1 MRTVHRPGRIIG
13 VLAAS
18 LMLAACSLVT
28 LGYNSLPLLTFG
40 WLDGY
45 IDFDDTQAPRVREDL
60 ARLHQWHRAHE
71 LPRYAALLQQM
82 EQLAPGE
89 PTAAQ
94 ACAVYDSGRR
104 HLLALAERAEPMIV
118 STALSLQPAQL
129 AHLAQ
134 RFQRRDEEW
143 RRDWVERSPGQR
155 QDKRITQSTER
166 LERLYGR
173 LEPAQRQVLREQV
186 ARSVFDPQR
195 VLAERQ
201 RRQADLLETLRRLQ
215 APALPLQEARQ
226 LWRGFM
232 ARTQASPDANWQRH
246 AQALTQ
252 EQCALFAAVH
262 AAASPAQREAAAARL
277 RSWRQDL
284 AALAPQQP

>member
-1 MRTVHRPGRIIG
+1 MRTVHRLGRIIG
-13 VLAAS
+13 VLAAA
-18 LMLAACSLVT
+18 LALAACSLVT

-45 IDFDDTQAPRVREDL
+45 IDLDDTQALRVREDL
-60 ARLHQWHRAHE
+60 ARLHHWHRASE

-82 EQLAPGE
+82 ETLAPNE
-89 PTAAQ
+89 LTAAQ
-94 ACAVYDSGRR
+94 ACTVYETGRR
-104 HLLALAERAEPMIV
+104 HVLALAEQAEPMIV
-118 STALSLQPAQL
+118 STALSLLPAQL
-129 AHLAQ
+129 DHLA
-134 RFQRRDEEW
+134 RRLQRRDEEW
-143 RRDWVERSPGQR
+143 RRDWVERSPAQR
-155 QDKRITQSTER
+155 QDKRLTQTAER

-173 LEPAQRQVLREQV
+173 LEPLQREALREQL

-195 VLAERQ
+195 VLAERR

-215 APALPLQEARQ
+215 APGLALTEARQ

-232 ARTQASPDANWQRH
+232 ARVQHSPDAAWQRH

-252 EQCALFAAVH
+252 EQCALYAAVH
-262 AAASPAQREAAAARL
+262 AAASPAQREAAAGRL

-284 AALAPQQP
+284 ASLGARLP